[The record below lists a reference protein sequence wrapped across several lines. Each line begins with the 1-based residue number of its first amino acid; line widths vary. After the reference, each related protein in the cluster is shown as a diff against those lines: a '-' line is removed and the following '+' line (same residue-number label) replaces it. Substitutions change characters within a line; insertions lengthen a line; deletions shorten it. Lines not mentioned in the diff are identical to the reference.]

1 MCSSRPSPRR
11 FDDLQ
16 EDEIRVLYLNPGTP
30 EEPLT
35 GELRLASITPDTSGE
50 LRLASITHDTSGEL
64 PPRPHSSV
72 QYEAISYAWGSLEKP
87 HSITVRDIGEIPIT
101 ASLFDIL
108 RHFRYVHR
116 HRELWVDGICIDQ
129 ADVSERNH
137 QVAKMADIFSA
148 SKTVLVWLGAGEST
162 DSLAFAA
169 MEVCRDLVDASGDHD
184 NVNLERVN
192 NALYEYTGT
201 YAPLRWNLEL
211 EETMVTRALKSIF
224 NILQATWFERLWVV
238 QETDAFRDVLFF
250 RGYHGVVNQED
261 LKEGF
266 RFLERYDREIRSDAI
281 RIDRRALGEIW
292 EHMAGYRR
300 PPQNGGETISHILQY
315 SDRRCHDP
323 RDRVYALRRR
333 LRLERFDELRPDYQL
348 DYVEVFRRL
357 ICVCLNLEQTRP
369 NMTTGFIHPAL
380 ALALV
385 GTELKPRSNPDSPS
399 WVPCL
404 HELTGAATAK
414 ERLYGKDCSTHGY
427 IGVGSSDDVW
437 LAHGKLLDARVLPDS
452 PNLLHLR
459 GRCFAEARG
468 PSSLQD
474 MPDFGPQYSYGDT
487 TTRDHV
493 EAVAIWFAAY
503 CSFVA
508 GYIPGI
514 LDMGLEE
521 NLADFAFYGASWN
534 TPYRWDRP
542 HLGDD
547 FRELLELLVAERT
560 GGRLDLGPDLCHI
573 VLDLALELPEC
584 ALAPRRKLWQIQLE
598 GRTDAAWLP
607 VETQIGDSICVIPG
621 TPWPFVIRKFDETS
635 YILIGDTHVF
645 GTSLMEA
652 LGSGRQQYKFC
663 HGKPLGFNTDIQ
675 PSDEDMTNLSWITI
689 C

>member
-50 LRLASITHDTSGEL
+50 L

-87 HSITVRDIGEIPIT
+87 HFITVRDIGEIPIT

-116 HRELWVDGICIDQ
+116 HRELWVDAICIDQ
-129 ADVSERNH
+129 ADASERNH
-137 QVAKMADIFSA
+137 QVTKMADIFSA

-169 MEVCRDLVDASGDHD
+169 MEVCRDLVDAGGEYDD
-184 NVNLERVN
+184 VNLASVN
-192 NALYEYTGT
+192 NALYGYTGT
-201 YAPLRWNLEL
+201 YAPLRWDLEL
-211 EETMVTRALKSIF
+211 GETMVIRALKSIF

-250 RGYHGVVNQED
+250 RGYHGIVNQKD
-261 LKEGF
+261 LLEGV
-266 RFLERYDREIRSDAI
+266 RFLENYTREIRSDDI
-281 RIDRRALGEIW
+281 RIDRRALNEIW
-292 EHMAGYRR
+292 EHMAGYF
-300 PPQNGGETISHILQY
+300 PPPNDGGDIISQFLRY

-333 LRLERFDELRPDYQL
+333 LGLERFDELRPDYQL

-437 LAHGKLLDARVLPDS
+437 LAHG
-452 PNLLHLR
+452 
-459 GRCFAEARG
+459 
-468 PSSLQD
+468 
-474 MPDFGPQYSYGDT
+474 
-487 TTRDHV
+487 
-493 EAVAIWFAAY
+493 
-503 CSFVA
+503 
-508 GYIPGI
+508 
-514 LDMGLEE
+514 
-521 NLADFAFYGASWN
+521 
-534 TPYRWDRP
+534 
-542 HLGDD
+542 
-547 FRELLELLVAERT
+547 
-560 GGRLDLGPDLCHI
+560 
-573 VLDLALELPEC
+573 
-584 ALAPRRKLWQIQLE
+584 
-598 GRTDAAWLP
+598 
-607 VETQIGDSICVIPG
+607 
-621 TPWPFVIRKFDETS
+621 
-635 YILIGDTHVF
+635 
-645 GTSLMEA
+645 
-652 LGSGRQQYKFC
+652 
-663 HGKPLGFNTDIQ
+663 
-675 PSDEDMTNLSWITI
+675 
-689 C
+689 